1 MFNNF
6 HKAKLCIVRQYI
18 RKSQGLPILNS
29 SAAAAVA
36 ANDNHSLPL
45 LISWVKA
52 VCAPYA
58 RTSGVNVSCLSEG
71 QDSGANW

>member
-1 MFNNF
+1 MYSESV
-6 HKAKLCIVRQYI
+6 HSYI
-18 RKSQGLPILNS
+18 SRSPLLNS
-29 SAAAAVA
+29 SA
-36 ANDNHSLPL
+36 ANDNHSLSL

-58 RTSGVNVSCLSEG
+58 RTSGVNGSCLSEG